1 MGLAVAQLRAPPSFL
16 VALEDFF
23 TDRVTVSRDRAHEIR
38 YAHRKSDQINGDDHG
53 KERT

>member
-1 MGLAVAQLRAPPSFL
+1 MGLAVAQLRVPPTSL
-16 VALEDFF
+16 VTLWDFY